1 MKIPVFVRPLSTEE
15 EQQLRSGLR
24 ASDAFTLRRSQTLLA
39 SAAGQSAPQIAQ
51 QVGCT
56 DQTVRAVIRAFEA
69 RGVACLERQSSRP
82 KSARPEL
89 DASKRERLRDL
100 LHRSPRDFG
109 KTCST
114 WSLGLAAEVCFEQQL
129 TARRVSDETI
139 RQALLR
145 LGVKW
150 QRARDWITSPDPQY
164 VLKKSAVTG

>member
-1 MKIPVFVRPLSTEE
+1 MKIPVFVRPLSIEE

-114 WSLGLAAEVCFEQQL
+114 WSLG
-129 TARRVSDETI
+129 
-139 RQALLR
+139 
-145 LGVKW
+145 
-150 QRARDWITSPDPQY
+150 
-164 VLKKSAVTG
+164 SAGA